1 MSLSEVCKNF
11 ACENK
16 SSKDQCL
23 DIFSFCTNILQ
34 VVPTPVQRF
43 ILKCF
48 YGMSLDKKTKDIIV
62 SDHFNEK
69 TLYHLT
75 EYDYWKFLREQ
86 ERISLQDPEKLSSLN
101 YWTLCLPI
109 GRRGGKT
116 FLSAVITSYETY
128 RLLSIHNPQEFFG
141 IDEASEIQFTTVA
154 TARPQAALLY
164 GMARNFIQRGSVFSK
179 HRVNDT
185 QHYILLE
192 SSYDIERYGKGQRPS
207 IKITFNSCI
216 SRTLR
221 GPGNMIGIMDECCHY
236 ITESDSASS
245 DRQVYN
251 ALDPSIASFNKD
263 RRMYGKMIM
272 ISSPLNRAGI
282 MYEKYKEALLNG
294 DENGILMIQAPSWEV
309 NPKNV
314 PSAYLRT
321 KYREDKENYERE
333 FGAQFS
339 DKISGWLEDTHL
351 RKAIIPELQ
360 PRTVGLPGVPTFMGI
375 DLGLTT
381 NGTAICITAVNAN
394 HEIELLFADAW
405 YPTTAVVDPI
415 YNGYV
420 KNMEI
425 LAFEKIAEWIDE
437 LVHKFNVMDGI
448 FDQWTGEPL
457 KQLLAKKRV
466 TCLRMLSFSRDLKSK
481 VYQNFKL
488 MLLDKKIRLF
498 NSTKAKN
505 TEDEIPRDSPLITEL
520 LRLQRKNYAGN
531 LTVVNKPDVPGYQ
544 DDLSDALVRSIYA
557 ATENLDQASKI
568 VSSLNRRFLRP
579 PDYGHLQRQYNLKK
593 AANLQRPSLKRSRG
607 GWRG

>member
-1 MSLSEVCKNF
+1 VSLHDICKDFSN
-11 ACENK
+11 ENK
-16 SSKDQCL
+16 SSKNQTL
-23 DIFSFCTNILQ
+23 NILSFCGDILQ

-48 YGMSLDKKTKDIIV
+48 YGIPLDQKTKDILIP
-62 SDHFNEK
+62 DHFNEK
-69 TLYHLT
+69 TLYHFT
-75 EYDYWKFLREQ
+75 EREYWKFLRDQ
-86 ERISLQDPEKLSSLN
+86 ERVSLRDPEKLGDLN

-128 RLLSIHNPQEFFG
+128 RLLSIYNPQEFFG

-154 TARPQAALLY
+154 TARNQSALLY

-192 SSYDIERYGKGQRPS
+192 SSYDIDRYGKKQRPS

-263 RRMYGKMIM
+263 GKMFGKMIM
-272 ISSPLNRAGI
+272 ISSPLNKSGI
-282 MYEKYKEALLNG
+282 MYEKYQESLQNG
-294 DENGILMIQAPSWEV
+294 DDIGVLMIQAPSWEV

-321 KYREDKENYERE
+321 KYREDRDNYERE

-339 DKISGWLEDTHL
+339 DKISGWLEDAHL
-351 RKAIIPELQ
+351 RKAIVPELQ
-360 PRTVGLPGVPTFMGI
+360 PKLAGIPGVPTFMGI

-381 NGTAICITAVNAN
+381 NGTAICITAVNQE
-394 HEIELLFADAW
+394 HEIELLFADVW
-405 YPTTAVVDPI
+405 YPTAAIIDPI
-415 YNGYV
+415 YSSYV
-420 KNMEI
+420 KNMET
-425 LAFEKIAEWIDE
+425 LSFEKIADWIAE
-437 LVHKFNVMDGI
+437 LVHKYNVRDGI

-481 VYQNFKL
+481 IYQNFKL
-488 MLLDKKIRLF
+488 MLLDKKLRLF
-498 NSTKAKN
+498 NTGRIKDAE
-505 TEDEIPRDSPLITEL
+505 TGTQEDSPLIVEL
-520 LRLQRKNYAGN
+520 LRLQRKIYAGN
-531 LTVVNKPDVPGYQ
+531 LAVVNKSDIPGYQ
-544 DDLSDALVRSIYA
+544 DDLSDALVRSVYA

-568 VSSLNRRFLRP
+568 VSSLNRRFLKP
-579 PDYGHLQRQYNLKK
+579 PNYGHLQRQYNLKK
-593 AANLQRPSLKRSRG
+593 ALNTQRPSAARTRN